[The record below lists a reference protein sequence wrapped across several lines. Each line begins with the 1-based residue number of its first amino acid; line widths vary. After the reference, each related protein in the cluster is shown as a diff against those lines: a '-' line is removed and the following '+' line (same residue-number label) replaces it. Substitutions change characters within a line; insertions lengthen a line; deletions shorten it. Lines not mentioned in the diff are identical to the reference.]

1 MRQRRRWISRGC
13 ISVEQAMRSNVDQ
26 ETVLPINTKRN
37 LRIPLTFFSVF
48 FFFPA
53 LTWWLLHGSDGVF
66 GDNANKQR
74 WRESEKPCTAVMK
87 SVRTTVSVK
96 KPPNFIVAAA
106 TMCFTDG
113 MPRRECDLLDA
124 LLII

>member
-13 ISVEQAMRSNVDQ
+13 ISVEEAMRSNVDQ

-37 LRIPLTFFSVF
+37 LRIPLTFFF
-48 FFFPA
+48 LFFPA
-53 LTWWLLHGSDGVF
+53 LTWCHSDGVF

-96 KPPNFIVAAA
+96 KPPNFFVAAA

-113 MPRRECDLLDA
+113 MPRRECDLLD
-124 LLII
+124 LIII